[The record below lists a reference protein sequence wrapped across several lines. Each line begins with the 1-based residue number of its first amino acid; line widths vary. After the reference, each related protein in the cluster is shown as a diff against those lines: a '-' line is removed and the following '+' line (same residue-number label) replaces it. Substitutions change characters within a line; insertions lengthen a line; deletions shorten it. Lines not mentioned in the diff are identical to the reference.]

1 MLGLCSCY
9 RKKPGNLSSPYTCC
23 ARLYQIGRCT
33 FVRNSSI
40 VSALSSHTCCA
51 GRHTGRRLAAV
62 SLRASCNC
70 LPTSSSFLL
79 MTYPHEFA
87 VALGESASPGSASHS
102 GENACLNH
110 VFAGS
115 EEAKVKRTTLPQI
128 LSTVANHPLVRISA
142 SGERC
147 NLEIG

>member
-1 MLGLCSCY
+1 M
-9 RKKPGNLSSPYTCC
+9 
-23 ARLYQIGRCT
+23 
-33 FVRNSSI
+33 
-40 VSALSSHTCCA
+40 
-51 GRHTGRRLAAV
+51 
-62 SLRASCNC
+62 
-70 LPTSSSFLL
+70 SF
-79 MTYPHEFA
+79 T
-87 VALGESASPGSASHS
+87 VALGESVSPDGASHS

-147 NLEIG
+147 NLEIGWILYVSPNTVKAHLKSIYRKLGVSSREEAAEQARARGLI